1 MYHANKA
8 CQEIFTNALRN
19 ELAGT
24 DIRVLA
30 LRPGCVATH
39 FHELR
44 VGYDRGMYKEFF
56 GGYEPLVAPD
66 VAQAAVYMLQQPLNV
81 SVRRWMLFRQVC

>member
-1 MYHANKA
+1 M
-8 CQEIFTNALRN
+8 
-19 ELAGT
+19 
-24 DIRVLA
+24 
-30 LRPGCVATH
+30 
-39 FHELR
+39 
-44 VGYDRGMYKEFF
+44 GYDRGMYKEFF